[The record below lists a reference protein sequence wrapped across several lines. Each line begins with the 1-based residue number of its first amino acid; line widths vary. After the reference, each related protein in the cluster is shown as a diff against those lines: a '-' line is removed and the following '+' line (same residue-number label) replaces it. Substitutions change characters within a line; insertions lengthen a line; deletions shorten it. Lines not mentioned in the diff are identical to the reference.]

1 MKYWIGLLLIAL
13 LLLVFLTSASVIERF
28 SASAQTAFVETERT
42 IRPLN
47 SIYVNPGLATTAVNQ
62 AMNTNDGSIIDYA
75 LRFQEDPM
83 NQFRSKDEQTCR
95 LARHPSQL
103 DRATMAPTGCGW
115 WFVPDG
121 LSIGTLGTIT
131 GPADNQV
138 PIQHPTGTWY
148 WNLNEAARMED
159 IKLCKRITLCEAVTP
174 ECGWCD
180 SQGHAVPVNS
190 DGSVKYPT
198 DDSGSCNTRPFTGG
212 TCPAPPAP
220 PSEPILDTNGNVVGE
235 KTPPAPV
242 SICAPRN
249 GKLTRECL
257 VALAMSRGCT
267 PSGSLHIM
275 IARGSS
281 PTESDRVAMDIL
293 SKANVVTLT
302 PDLYGNGSLSVGTAL
317 TAYTSL
323 TNAMVSGQTNL
334 IRQAARYLAV
344 GGEEI
349 NLCDVGENEMGP
361 FSPECLGRAFR
372 EVGCQASGAKYPLTN
387 AAATGYTWGTIKNS
401 YRTLASSMFST
412 DAFVQADAIK
422 DCIGT
427 SYNIFTQV

>member
-1 MKYWIGLLLIAL
+1 MKYWIGCLCIGLLLLIL
-13 LLLVFLTSASVIERF
+13 LTSSPVVERF
-28 SASAQTAFVETERT
+28 SASAQTAFVEEERAMSP
-42 IRPLN
+42 IN
-47 SIYVNPGLATTAVNQ
+47 SVYVNPGLATTAVNH
-62 AMNTNDGSIIDYA
+62 AMNTSDGSVIDYTKK
-75 LRFQEDPM
+75 FQEDPM
-83 NQFRSKDEQTCR
+83 IKFRSKDEQTCR

-103 DRATMAPTGCGW
+103 NRVATAKSGCGW

-121 LSIGTLGTIT
+121 LSVGTLGTIT
-131 GPADNQV
+131 GPADRNV
-138 PIQHPTGTWY
+138 PLQHPTGTWY
-148 WNLNEAARMED
+148 WNLDDATRMED
-159 IKLCKRITLCEAVTP
+159 IKLCKRITLCEAATSD
-174 ECGWCD
+174 CGWCD

-198 DDSGSCNTRPFTGG
+198 DDTGSCSTRPFTGG
-212 TCPAPPAP
+212 MCPSPVAP
-220 PSEPILDTNGNVVGE
+220 PSEPIMDTNGNVVGE
-235 KTPPAPV
+235 RTPPAPV

-257 VALAMSRGCT
+257 LALASARGCT
-267 PSGSLHIM
+267 PTGSLYQM

-317 TAYTSL
+317 SAYTTLS
-323 TNAMVSGQTNL
+323 NAMVSGKSKQ

-349 NLCDVGENEMGP
+349 NLCDVGEEALGP

-372 EVGCQASGAKYPLTN
+372 EAGCQPSGAKYPYNNSAVVGLP
-387 AAATGYTWGTIKNS
+387 WGSVKNS
-401 YRTLASSMFST
+401 YRTLAGSMYST
-412 DAFVQADAIK
+412 DAFAQADAIK

-427 SYNIFTQV
+427 SLDLFTRV